1 MGALAMLGALGVG
14 PGQYTGSLGAMRVLI
29 ARPYERIIL
38 FVLVARV
45 GVCVSW
51 PR

>member
-1 MGALAMLGALGVG
+1 MGALAMLGVLGVG
-14 PGQYTGSLGAMRVLI
+14 PGQYTGSLGATRVLI

-38 FVLVARV
+38 FVFAAGA